1 MKNYTKIM
9 VILLN
14 FLLLAGSFTS
24 CKKSSFENGPAKVSL
39 YQITADDRNFT
50 LFRAAINRAGLQEM
64 FNGKEPLTILAPT
77 NQAFINVGL
86 GSEATIN
93 KFTPGFMD
101 SLVRS
106 HIIPGRVDVSAITG
120 SKEVATLNRTAT
132 IAKIGNT
139 VYTNGGDITRLNLEA
154 TNGLLNVT
162 TKVLVAPVPSIL
174 DYLAIPLNTTYTFLV
189 AAINRASQGSTNFAE
204 MLRGNGAYTLFAP
217 TNAAFIDAG
226 FANIAAVSTA
236 APATLE
242 NLLKYHLI
250 EGRKLSSDLD
260 SVPLN
265 TLANVPVYFDRNSTI
280 AYTTNSANGILFNP
294 QMSSPVVT
302 SPNYLAGNGVIHFIS
317 RVLPRPVETTT
328 LQQINSNPSLS
339 FLSAAIVRASQGTGD
354 DAFDFTK
361 LLSDP
366 LQLYTFFAPTDAAFQ
381 AAGYP
386 DMDAINA
393 ETPGTLANLLKY
405 HLIKYRQNSINF
417 TSNNYVSTL
426 FQLSN
431 SATGVKSPAPIV
443 LSRTA
448 ALYSVS
454 GEGNTTV
461 GTVSPRDII
470 TTTGILNV
478 VNLVLKPRSE

>member
-1 MKNYTKIM
+1 MKNYIKIM
-9 VILLN
+9 VIFLN
-14 FLLLAGSFTS
+14 FLLVAGSFTS

-39 YQITADDRNFT
+39 YQITVDDRNFT

-86 GSEATIN
+86 GSEAAIN

-120 SKEVATLNRTAT
+120 SQEVATLNRSAT
-132 IAKIGNT
+132 IAKVGNT

-162 TKVLVAPVPSIL
+162 TKVLVPPVPNIL

-226 FANIAAVSTA
+226 YANLAAVNA
-236 APATLE
+236 ATPAALE

-265 TLANVPVYFDRNSTI
+265 TLANVPIYFDRNSTV

-294 QMSSPVVT
+294 QMSSPVIT
-302 SPNYLAGNGVIHFIS
+302 SPNYLAGNGVIHVIS
-317 RVLPRPVETTT
+317 RVLPRPVETNT
-328 LQQINSNPSLS
+328 LQQINSNASLT
-339 FLSAAIVRASQGTGD
+339 FMAAAIVRASQDTGE
-354 DAFDFTK
+354 DALDFAK

-366 LQLYTFFAPTDAAFQ
+366 LQLHTVFAPSNAAFQ

-386 DMDAINA
+386 TIDAINA
-393 ETPGTLANLLKY
+393 EIPKVLANLLKY
-405 HLIKYRQNSINF
+405 HMIKYRQNSINF
-417 TSNNYVSTL
+417 TSNIYASTL
-426 FQLSN
+426 FQIPNLT
-431 SATGVKSPAPIV
+431 TGINSPAPIV
-443 LSRTA
+443 ISRTA
-448 ALYSVS
+448 TLYTVS
-454 GEGNTTV
+454 GEGNATE
-461 GTVSPRDII
+461 GIVSPRDIV
-470 TTTGILNV
+470 TTTGMLNV
-478 VNLVLKPRSE
+478 INLVLKPRSE